1 MEGETRREGERERGA
16 SGTEQAEP
24 TESRR
29 PAHQPP
35 WLEAVPGGQPTLLGD
50 QVLGEP
56 GPSHSHFLSLCQ
68 HLRPH
73 SYSWTALGV
82 LQKK

>member
-1 MEGETRREGERERGA
+1 MDVGREGETRREGP
-16 SGTEQAEP
+16 AEP
-24 TESRR
+24 NRQN
-29 PAHQPP
+29 PQNPGDLP
-35 WLEAVPGGQPTLLGD
+35 INCLWLEAVPGGQPTLLGD

-73 SYSWTALGV
+73 SYSRTALGV